1 MNLRRGLEM
10 CDSRVDIFIS
20 VGDGYPSCYKW
31 CSERFDKSQ
40 ELVYWGK
47 VRLGVF
53 WCGRVWFGT
62 VRVLTK

>member
-1 MNLRRGLEM
+1 M

-20 VGDGYPSCYKW
+20 VADGYPSCYKW

-47 VRLGVF
+47 FWLGL
-53 WCGRVWFGT
+53 GKDWFDQVG
-62 VRVLTK
+62 

>member
-10 CDSRVDIFIS
+10 CNSRVDIFIS
-20 VGDGYPSCYKW
+20 VADGYPSCYKW

-47 VRLGVF
+47 FWLGYVRIGL
-53 WCGRVWFGT
+53 
-62 VRVLTK
+62 VR